1 MNIIKGVL
9 KIALFIVFCVLVS
22 PLVTTVISLFFA
34 LVIAFPP
41 FLLIIPII
49 LLIFG
54 SRDTDK

>member
-1 MNIIKGVL
+1 MDIIKGVL
-9 KIALFIVFCVLVS
+9 TIALFIVFCVLFF
-22 PLVTTVISLFFA
+22 PLVTTVVSLFFA

-54 SRDTDK
+54 SRDTDQ